1 MAGDYRFEKW
11 KEFHAPNPATL
22 RYHLGNEG
30 YSVFQWCDR
39 PGMTYG
45 VHKHEEDQCHWV
57 VSGTLELS
65 VLNVGVFILEA
76 GDRDFMPAG
85 TYHSA
90 RVLGEQPVLYLI
102 GELRQTAKPRKT
114 RKSSSK
120 KTAKPKKTAVK
131 SEKPPKAMGGKSK
144 HGRKA

>member
-1 MAGDYRFEKW
+1 MAGEYRFEKW

-30 YSVFQWCDR
+30 YDVFQWCDR

-76 GDRDFMPAG
+76 GDRDFLPAG

-90 RVLGEQPVLYLI
+90 RVIGEEPVLYLI
-102 GELRQTAKPRKT
+102 GELRSIVKPRKT
-114 RKSSSK
+114 RKPASK
-120 KTAKPKKTAVK
+120 KAA
-131 SEKPPKAMGGKSK
+131 KSK
-144 HGRKA
+144 EPTDKSVKPRKAKSKRKKAE